1 MKKMILAM
9 AMAFAAI
16 FSANAMR
23 TPINDE
29 EKVIDVIQDYYPH
42 LLNYFAD
49 GVMEIGSLTEEI
61 LADGETEYNIRYKF
75 VNYRL
80 NDGEL
85 NSLLKAKY
93 PEIFYGRQ
101 FGFLK
106 DVTAIRYVDKETGEI
121 KTKVVYN
128 KNNRPRRRQMF
139 RR

>member
-29 EKVIDVIQDYYPH
+29 EKVIEVIQDYYPH
-42 LLNYFAD
+42 LINYFAE

-85 NSLLKAKY
+85 NSLLKTKY

-128 KNNRPRRRQMF
+128 KNDRPRRRPMF

>member
-29 EKVIDVIQDYYPH
+29 EKVIEVIQDYYPH
-42 LLNYFAD
+42 LINYFAE

-61 LADGETEYNIRYKF
+61 LADGETEYNIRYRF

-85 NSLLKAKY
+85 NSLLKTKY

-106 DVTAIRYVDKETGEI
+106 DITAIRYVDKETGEI

-128 KNNRPRRRQMF
+128 KNDRPRRRPMF

>member
-29 EKVIDVIQDYYPH
+29 EKVIEVIQDYYPH
-42 LLNYFAD
+42 LLNYFAE

-85 NSLLKAKY
+85 NSLLKTKY

-128 KNNRPRRRQMF
+128 KNDRPRRRPMF